1 VEEISLPA
9 PNPRRR
15 RRRGLSVLVAA
26 AALGAVA
33 FGVGGG
39 LVIADGDSGRFPP
52 AVPTTS
58 APAKLV
64 TQRRLSPSD
73 IATQVEPAV
82 VDITATLGHQ
92 NAEAAGSGMVLTP
105 SGEVLTNNHVIEG
118 ATSISVKIST
128 GSKTYPATVV
138 GTDRT
143 DDIAV
148 LQMQGASGLRTVAL
162 GNSSRTSVGDP
173 VVAIGNAFN
182 RPGPPAVTEGT
193 ITALGR
199 SITVRDATGG
209 DQPLS
214 DLIET
219 DARLVPGNSGG
230 PLLDSAGQVVGMN
243 TAASSGNVVGG
254 GGNDGFATPVNN
266 ITPIVHQIE
275 SGRADAKVHVGPR
288 GFLGVQLQGGS
299 SSRSGGGLSPGG
311 GRNQSGSGAVV
322 AGVEANSPAAG
333 AGLMSGDTI
342 ISIDGTTV
350 TSSSSLA
357 DLIGAKRPG
366 DTVKITWVD
375 QSGRERSANA
385 RLTTG
390 PA

>member
-1 VEEISLPA
+1 MGARLEVMDDFTPPGQA
-9 PNPRRR
+9 RRR
-15 RRRGLSVLVAA
+15 RRIVRVLAVTGAL
-26 AALGAVA
+26 AALAL
-33 FGVGGG
+33 GVGGALAVG
-39 LVIADGDSGRFPP
+39 GGASSQFPP
-52 AVPTTS
+52 SPTRQS
-58 APAKLV
+58 GLAKSV
-64 TQRRLSPSD
+64 TERNLARSG
-73 IATQVEPAV
+73 IAEQVEPAV
-82 VDITATLGHQ
+82 VDITSTVGHG
-92 NAEAAGSGMVLTP
+92 NGTAAGTGMVLTP
-105 SGEVLTNNHVIEG
+105 SGEVLTNNHVIES

-173 VVAIGNAFN
+173 VMAIGNAFN

-243 TAASSGNVVGG
+243 
-254 GGNDGFATPVNN
+254 
-266 ITPIVHQIE
+266 
-275 SGRADAKVHVGPR
+275 
-288 GFLGVQLQGGS
+288 
-299 SSRSGGGLSPGG
+299 
-311 GRNQSGSGAVV
+311 
-322 AGVEANSPAAG
+322 
-333 AGLMSGDTI
+333 
-342 ISIDGTTV
+342 
-350 TSSSSLA
+350 
-357 DLIGAKRPG
+357 
-366 DTVKITWVD
+366 
-375 QSGRERSANA
+375 
-385 RLTTG
+385 
-390 PA
+390 